1 MTKEPPT
8 TRRTGTH
15 ERVDLPIAGH
25 VLSRCCIDWA
35 ITLEFLD
42 GFPETRI
49 RIGGLFSL
57 REGATELTINPEDPL
72 SAGKS
77 VVVVRKKAA
86 GGVALGDGTLNL
98 EFTDG
103 MQLVVPPR
111 PAYEAWEL
119 SASNGLRLVSMPS
132 GGLAVWD
139 PLS

>member
-1 MTKEPPT
+1 MSEEPPAPT
-8 TRRTGTH
+8 TSQDDGRI
-15 ERVDLPIAGH
+15 ELPITGH
-25 VLSRCCIDWA
+25 LLSRCCIDWA

-111 PAYEAWEL
+111 PAYE
-119 SASNGLRLVSMPS
+119 
-132 GGLAVWD
+132 
-139 PLS
+139 

>member
-1 MTKEPPT
+1 M
-8 TRRTGTH
+8 
-15 ERVDLPIAGH
+15 
-25 VLSRCCIDWA
+25 
-35 ITLEFLD
+35 TLELLD
-42 GFPETRI
+42 GLPGTRI

-111 PAYEAWEL
+111 PAYDAWER
-119 SASNGLRLVSMPS
+119 SASTGLSLVSVPS
-132 GGLAVWD
+132 GGLAVWE

>member
-57 REGATELTINPEDPL
+57 REGATETGVRSMGAIRVERAQARLNAKWWSRCL
-72 SAGKS
+72 GS
-77 VVVVRKKAA
+77 V
-86 GGVALGDGTLNL
+86 
-98 EFTDG
+98 E
-103 MQLVVPPR
+103 
-111 PAYEAWEL
+111 
-119 SASNGLRLVSMPS
+119 LVSS
-132 GGLAVWD
+132 
-139 PLS
+139 